1 MQIYLTKVF
10 VDKGGIC
17 MEVMICYDV
26 KDNKLR
32 YRLVRYLEKMAV
44 RVQYSV
50 FKANLNKRQ
59 IKSLDSFAK
68 RLLKNGEEGNLLIYE
83 VKDEFS
89 KNEQAS
95 LPKDYLIL

>member
-1 MQIYLTKVF
+1 
-10 VDKGGIC
+10 

-32 YRLVRYLEKMAV
+32 YRLVKYLEKMAV

-50 FKANLNKRQ
+50 FKANLNLSQ
-59 IKSLDSFAK
+59 IKKLDGFSK

-83 VKDEFS
+83 VKNEFS
-89 KNEQAS
+89 KND
-95 LPKDYLIL
+95 KDSIVDKYMIL

>member
-1 MQIYLTKVF
+1 M
-10 VDKGGIC
+10 D
-17 MEVMICYDV
+17 VMICYDV

-32 YRLVRYLEKMAV
+32 YRLVKYLEKMAV

-50 FKANLNKRQ
+50 FKANLDKRQ

-68 RLLKNGEEGNLLIYE
+68 KLLQNGREGNLLIYE
-83 VKDEFS
+83 VNNEFS

>member
-1 MQIYLTKVF
+1 M
-10 VDKGGIC
+10 D
-17 MEVMICYDV
+17 VMICYDV

-32 YRLVRYLEKMAV
+32 YRLVKYLEKMAV

-50 FKANLNKRQ
+50 FKANLDKRQ
-59 IKSLDSFAK
+59 IKRLDSFAK
-68 RLLKNGEEGNLLIYE
+68 KLLQNGREGNLLIYE
-83 VKDEFS
+83 VNNEFS

>member
-1 MQIYLTKVF
+1 M
-10 VDKGGIC
+10 D
-17 MEVMICYDV
+17 VMICYDV

-32 YRLVRYLEKMAV
+32 YRLVKYLEKMAV
-44 RVQYSV
+44 RVQYSI

-68 RLLKNGEEGNLLIYE
+68 KLLQDGREGNLLIYE
-83 VKDEFS
+83 VNNEFS

>member
-1 MQIYLTKVF
+1 MN
-10 VDKGGIC
+10 
-17 MEVMICYDV
+17 VMICYDV

-32 YRLVRYLEKMAV
+32 YRLVKYLEKMAV

-50 FKANLNKRQ
+50 FKANLDKKQ

-68 RLLKNGEEGNLLIYE
+68 KLLHNGREGNLLIYE
-83 VKDEFS
+83 VNNEFS

>member
-1 MQIYLTKVF
+1 M
-10 VDKGGIC
+10 D
-17 MEVMICYDV
+17 VMICYDV

-32 YRLVRYLEKMAV
+32 YRLVKYLEKMAV

-68 RLLKNGEEGNLLIYE
+68 KLLQNGREGNLLIYE
-83 VKDEFS
+83 VNNEFS

-95 LPKDYLIL
+95 LPKDYLIV

>member
-1 MQIYLTKVF
+1 M
-10 VDKGGIC
+10 D
-17 MEVMICYDV
+17 VMICYDV

-32 YRLVRYLEKMAV
+32 YRLVKYLEKMAV

-68 RLLKNGEEGNLLIYE
+68 KLLQDGREGNLLIYE
-83 VKDEFS
+83 VNNEFS

>member
-68 RLLKNGEEGNLLIYE
+68 RLLKNGEEGNLLI
-83 VKDEFS
+83 
-89 KNEQAS
+89 
-95 LPKDYLIL
+95 